1 MMKNT
6 TGVRLLGQDQDTRRG
21 RRRAQ
26 PGTAE
31 TGREEGEEEVGYC
44 PAAYPD
50 LGHHEDALREPNLG
64 QLTAKGHTPYPLDS
78 STSPSSTANGPPARR
93 RWESRSDL

>member
-6 TGVRLLGQDQDTRRG
+6 TGVRLLGQDQDTREAEEGHKQEQRG
-21 RRRAQ
+21 
-26 PGTAE
+26 GTKAE
-31 TGREEGEEEVGYC
+31 TGREEGEEEEGYC

-64 QLTAKGHTPYPLDS
+64 QLTAKRHTPYPLDS
-78 STSPSSTANGPPARR
+78 STSASSTAN
-93 RWESRSDL
+93 